1 MRTLAAST
9 CDAST
14 SSSLGVSSPSST
26 VIQHVAVAELAL
38 TIMVVVPAALA
49 VTYLDWS
56 TLATELLVDDHC
68 SYTFAPDGV
77 SV

>member
-1 MRTLAAST
+1 MRSFAAST

-14 SSSLGVSSPSST
+14 SSSPGEASLSST
-26 VIQHVAVAELAL
+26 VIQQIAVAVPAL

-49 VTYLDWS
+49 VTYPDWS
-56 TLATELLVDDHC
+56 TLATELLVDDHR
-68 SYTFAPDGV
+68 SDTFAPDGV